1 MRVRITESQ
10 FNRLFEVESPGDSK
24 FLDGSDTT
32 KKFSSEVSG
41 QAVMTDPEGKEK
53 MSEPVQT
60 DKVSKQ
66 LSKQQWGVINGRNP
80 MSRI

>member
-1 MRVRITESQ
+1 MKVRITESQ

-24 FLDGSDTT
+24 FLDGTDTT

-41 QAVMTDPEGKEK
+41 QAVIHDEDGEEKESK
-53 MSEPVQT
+53 PVPT
-60 DKVSKQ
+60 DKVSRQ